1 MGMLSCRARLFEINV
16 EIGGILL
23 IDKAYLR
30 GFLHAGRRRHL
41 LSFRHYLVFDL
52 QFSSEFLTLTPT
64 FKRNIE

>member
-30 GFLHAGRRRHL
+30 FLHAGRRRHL
-41 LSFRHYLVFDL
+41 LSFRHRLTFDL